1 MKFFKIAKIVS
12 LIIIICLCGCSD
24 DESTDY
30 GDINFKEEMR
40 DFVIGISN
48 YANSIK
54 GTFFI
59 VPQNGIELVTSDGE
73 EEGALA
79 TYYLN
84 AIDGHG
90 QEDLFYGYINDDQPT
105 SASNTEYLRVFLDKS
120 RAVGNVILVT
130 DYCSTPGYVDDSYS
144 KNSAA
149 NYVSFAADH
158 RELDNIPGRPA
169 PIYSENNIVVVSLN
183 QVKNFLYLINPE
195 NYSTKTNF
203 INAITATNYDLLIM
217 DYFFQDGGEFLTEQ
231 IEQLKQ
237 KANGGQRLLL
247 AYMSIGE
254 AEDYRYYWQE
264 SWNNNKPDWIAA
276 ENPEWKGN
284 YKVKYWENAWQS
296 IIYGNDDS
304 YLKKIIDAGFDGVY
318 LDIIDAFEYFEN
330 L

>member
-1 MKFFKIAKIVS
+1 MKFFKITKIVS
-12 LIIIICLCGCSD
+12 LIILLCLCGCSD
-24 DESTDY
+24 DESTNY
-30 GDINFKEEMR
+30 GDIDFKEEMR

-48 YANSIK
+48 YAKSIN

-73 EEGALA
+73 EEGTLA

-90 QEDLFYGYINDDQPT
+90 QEDLFYGYIDDDQATPP
-105 SASNTEYLRVFLDKS
+105 SSTEYLRVFLDKS
-120 RAVGNVILVT
+120 RDAGNVILVT
-130 DYCSTPGYVDDSYS
+130 DYCSTPYYIEDSYS
-144 KNSAA
+144 KNNAA

-158 RELDNIPGRPA
+158 RELDNIPDYPS

-195 NYSTKTNF
+195 NYYTITNYV
-203 INAITATNYDLLIM
+203 NAITATNYDLLIM
-217 DYFFQDGGEFLTEQ
+217 DYFFRDGSEFSTSQ
-231 IEQLKQ
+231 IAQLKH
-237 KANGGQRLLL
+237 KTNGGQRLLL

-254 AEDYRYYWQE
+254 AEDYRYYWLE
-264 SWNNNKPDWIAA
+264 SWNSKKPYWIAA
-276 ENPEWKGN
+276 ENPDWAGN
-284 YKVKYWENAWQS
+284 YKVEYWNEAWQN